1 MGKKIAA
8 SISPSTVCPMCF
20 GHSNGHKT
28 VMPKALA
35 VGNCN
40 VSDMSYHNNCA
51 FLIPFTW
58 INNQYIRTAKMQALM
73 SSVMHAVM

>member
-20 GHSNGHKT
+20 GHSNGHET

-35 VGNCN
+35 VGNWCN

-51 FLIPFTW
+51 FLIAIAL
-58 INNQYIRTAKMQALM
+58 INN
-73 SSVMHAVM
+73 